1 MVSFIWR
8 NNKGN
13 MDIIWWQLILDE
25 VVFGLL
31 IIGGVAFVVHR
42 AMITEAVG
50 QETPSK
56 ACRFGFGPV
65 RPL

>member
-1 MVSFIWR
+1 M
-8 NNKGN
+8 
-13 MDIIWWQLILDE
+13 IWWQLVLDG

-56 ACRFGFGPV
+56 SVRLWIRARSSSVAKAKPV
-65 RPL
+65 ISVT